1 MPESLHKG
9 AHSGSLKGAKYN
21 QEFAER
27 LAKIQE
33 HAGVITGDDVWRI
46 RGEMLFKYFGIVE

>member
-1 MPESLHKG
+1 
-9 AHSGSLKGAKYN
+9 LKGAKYN
-21 QEFAER
+21 QEFTER